1 MLLGLT
7 GLTVLGLPTPRPQS
21 SSFLGIPYRKQNMN
35 PYYGAYRT
43 PRAHVVG
50 T

>member
-7 GLTVLGLPTPRPQS
+7 GLTVLGLAYPQS